1 MKEHSDVWVLGDLVL
16 GDLLLY
22 NSDLYDGTG
31 ELMGGERER
40 LGKFHRVCVW
50 VHSQLPWQRD
60 REGQETP
67 LFLTHSFTL
76 LVLVLELRIEPSAL
90 YM

>member
-1 MKEHSDVWVLGDLVL
+1 MKEHGGVWVLDDLVL

-22 NSDLYDGTG
+22 NSDVYDGTG
-31 ELMGGERER
+31 GLMGEESER
-40 LGKFHRVCVW
+40 LGKFHRLCVW

-67 LFLTHSFTL
+67 LFLIHSSL
-76 LVLVLELRIEPSAL
+76 C
-90 YM
+90 